1 MSETGKSN
9 RRWRSTQATRQAV
22 LDAARDVFFE
32 FGYAEASIAAI
43 VERSSVSVGSIYHHF
58 GGKAE
63 VFDGLWQSFTV
74 TCSRA
79 ARSGTATASGLG
91 ITDPVELFIAGAV
104 GYLSMLSDPGTAKL
118 SSIFRP
124 GNGPPG
130 FDARV
135 RRLQE
140 VWSRSNAMIFGLDNT
155 IPEGCG
161 RLWLPLLSPKVS
173 TDTPRNR
180 TPPRWRS

>member
-1 MSETGKSN
+1 MRRETSSSN
-9 RRWRSTQATRQAV
+9 SAMQRRV
-22 LDAARDVFFE
+22 LQ
-32 FGYAEASIAAI
+32 
-43 VERSSVSVGSIYHHF
+43 RSSVSVGSIYHHF

-140 VWSRSNAMIFGLDNT
+140 VWSRSNAMIFGLDNS
-155 IPEGCG
+155 IAG
-161 RLWLPLLSPKVS
+161 RLRAAVVTAIIAEGEYRYAAEQDASALEVVIEEVVSLLRRVLA
-173 TDTPRNR
+173 
-180 TPPRWRS
+180 